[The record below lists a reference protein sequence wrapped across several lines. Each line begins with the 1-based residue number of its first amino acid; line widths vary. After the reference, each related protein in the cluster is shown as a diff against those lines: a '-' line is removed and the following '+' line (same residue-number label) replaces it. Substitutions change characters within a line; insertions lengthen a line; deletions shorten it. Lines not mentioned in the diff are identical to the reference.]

1 MLVSLRESVI
11 LSEHGFN
18 IIKFAGFLKDGF
30 FSYQV
35 HTGIS
40 GTTFPAPKVHGNPY
54 FWSHLCFKHTA
65 F

>member
-1 MLVSLRESVI
+1 MSLRESVI
-11 LSEHGFN
+11 LSESE
-18 IIKFAGFLKDGF
+18 FAGFLKDGF

-40 GTTFPAPKVHGNPY
+40 GTTFPAPKVEILIFGLTCVFN
-54 FWSHLCFKHTA
+54 HTV